1 MIEKLEDMIFISYW
15 LLIIFLIKLLK
26 AQHALPL
33 EFFNGA
39 QPRPKLEII
48 KPQNG
53 EVLDERTVKVNL
65 RLAGYEPSSFHE
77 SKVCISLVGNAGE
90 SAEQCFEQ
98 TPELVYHV
106 DGLSPGRSYSIR
118 VAYYERGKAIAVSVR
133 NFRIAGIIGLVDGSD
148 KPVDI
153 STALQMAMKL
163 QTDQMTIEAENIY
176 RKVHHNLIAL
186 YLMQ

>member
-1 MIEKLEDMIFISYW
+1 MRYISYW
-15 LLIIFLIKLLK
+15 LLIISLIKFII
-26 AQHALPL
+26 AQQHALPL

-39 QPRPKLEII
+39 QPRPKLEIM

-77 SKVCISLVGNAGE
+77 TKVCISLVGNAGE

-176 RKVHHNLIAL
+176 RMVYYNRNR
-186 YLMQ
+186 